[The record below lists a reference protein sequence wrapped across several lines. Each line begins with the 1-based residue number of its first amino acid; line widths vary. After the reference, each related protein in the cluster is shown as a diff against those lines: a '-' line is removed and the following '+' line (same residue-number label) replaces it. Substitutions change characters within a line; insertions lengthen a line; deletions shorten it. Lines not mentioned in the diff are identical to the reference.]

1 MAKSSATIILRG
13 FLGATP
19 EQRQTK
25 SGQTVTNLNLAIDQ
39 SYGDNERTEW
49 VRVVIWNQQQGDAA
63 MNYLSKGDLIFCTT
77 ESFRVSA
84 WVSHD
89 GSARGQ
95 LEVSARRVD
104 YLITKLNPNE
114 APADEDADPIPF

>member
-39 SYGDNERTEW
+39 SFGDNDRTEW

-63 MNYLSKGDLIFCTT
+63 MNYLSKGDLIECHAST
-77 ESFRVSA
+77 FRVSA
-84 WVSHD
+84 WASQD
-89 GSARGQ
+89 GSIRGQ
-95 LEVSARRVD
+95 LEVNARQID
-104 YLITKLNPNE
+104 YIITKRNPNE
-114 APADEDADPIPF
+114 PPAQKDEQIPF

>member
-19 EQRQTK
+19 EQHQTK

-49 VRVVIWNQQQGDAA
+49 VRVVIWNSQVGDAA
-63 MNYLSKGDLIFCTT
+63 ANYLSKGDLIECHAST
-77 ESFRVSA
+77 FRVSTWA
-84 WVSHD
+84 SQD
-89 GSARGQ
+89 GSIRGQ
-95 LEVSARRVD
+95 LEVNARQID
-104 YLITKLNPNE
+104 YIITKRNLSEP
-114 APADEDADPIPF
+114 PAQEEEQIPF

>member
-63 MNYLSKGDLIFCTT
+63 MNYLSKGDLIECHAST
-77 ESFRVSA
+77 FRVTA
-84 WVSHD
+84 WASQD
-89 GSARGQ
+89 GSIHGQ
-95 LEVSARRVD
+95 LEVNARQID
-104 YLITKLNPNE
+104 YIITKRNPSE
-114 APADEDADPIPF
+114 PPAQEDEPIPF